1 MGKINV
7 AYSIIVTLINNRKLS
22 VHSRHLGTK
31 TELFDRKTVS
41 ELSSNQMHS
50 LGSIQHASYL
60 EPHAVKTQGKETVNV
75 IFITHISSL
84 GPIKGNT
91 FTVD

>member
-1 MGKINV
+1 
-7 AYSIIVTLINNRKLS
+7 
-22 VHSRHLGTK
+22 
-31 TELFDRKTVS
+31 
-41 ELSSNQMHS
+41 MHS

-60 EPHAVKTQGKETVNV
+60 KPHAVKTQGEETVNV

-91 FTVD
+91 FTS